1 MLETISNAIDS
12 VLLAV
17 LNLLPDS
24 PFEFLTKN
32 AQIYNILRYVNWF
45 LPVQQMIAVAE
56 AWLAAVAVYF
66 IYSIVL
72 RWIKAVE

>member
-1 MLETISNAIDS
+1 MLDTIANAIDA
-12 VLLAV
+12 VLLSI

-24 PFEFLTKN
+24 PFTMLSKSPE
-32 AQIYNILRYVNWF
+32 IYRILQYLNWF
-45 LPVQQMIAVAE
+45 IPISQMVAVVE